1 MSIED
6 LLSQL
11 EAERAEL
18 EIKYRNY
25 HEKAAEALREIKS
38 LHFLSP
44 EEDLFDLRKDY
55 EKYSYLYAIAASD
68 HNEILTAINVI
79 KKRVS

>member
-1 MSIED
+1 MTIED

-25 HEKAAEALREIKS
+25 YEKAAETNRELKS

-44 EEDLFDLRKDY
+44 EEDLFDLRKDF
-55 EKYSYLYAIAASD
+55 EKYSYLYALAMSD
-68 HNEILTAINVI
+68 HNAILTAINVI
-79 KKRVS
+79 KERAT